1 MGKENTKTSTRHSD
15 TATDKEQGIFKTS
28 RDGMSTATAR
38 IAISRSLRKKITED
52 YDLLELA
59 DKGRYYVAK
68 AYSKDGQWLNELL
81 IDKQTANIQV
91 ANRQRVLSGKQG
103 EREGSV

>member
-1 MGKENTKTSTRHSD
+1 MNEENSKTSTRHTDS
-15 TATDKEQGIFKTS
+15 AIDKEQGIFKSS

-38 IAISRSLRKKITED
+38 IAIGKKLRKKIMED

-68 AYSKDGQWLNELL
+68 AYSKDGHWLNELL
-81 IDKQTANIQV
+81 IDKQTGNITV
-91 ANRQRVLSGKQG
+91 VNRQHVRT
-103 EREGSV
+103 

>member
-1 MGKENTKTSTRHSD
+1 MTEENDKTFTLYSD
-15 TATDKEQGIFKTS
+15 TETEKDDSIFKLG

-38 IAISRSLRKKITED
+38 ITIDRKLRKKITED

-68 AYSKDGQWLNELL
+68 AYSKDGHWLNDLL
-81 IDKQTANIQV
+81 IDKQTANSQV
-91 ANRQRVLSGKQG
+91 VNRQHIPSEK
-103 EREGSV
+103 ER

>member
-1 MGKENTKTSTRHSD
+1 MTEKSNKNSVQEHD
-15 TATDKEQGIFKTS
+15 TATEKDNTVFTSS

-38 IAISRSLRKKITED
+38 IAISRKLRNKIMED

-68 AYSKDGQWLNELL
+68 AHSKDGHWLNELL

-91 ANRQRVLSGKQG
+91 ANRQRVLSGKKG
-103 EREGSV
+103 ERE

>member
-1 MGKENTKTSTRHSD
+1 MTEQNTTTSTRHSD
-15 TATDKEQGIFKTS
+15 SPTDKEHNIFKSS

-38 IAISRSLRKKITED
+38 IAIGKKLRKKITED

-68 AYSKDGQWLNELL
+68 ACSKDGHWLNELL
-81 IDKQTANIQV
+81 IDKQTGNIQV
-91 ANRQRVLSGKQG
+91 VNRQRALIEK
-103 EREGSV
+103 ER

>member
-1 MGKENTKTSTRHSD
+1 MAEENDKTFTLYSD
-15 TATDKEQGIFKTS
+15 SGTEKDDGIFKPG

-38 IAISRSLRKKITED
+38 ISIDRKLRKKITED

-68 AYSKDGQWLNELL
+68 AYSKDGQWLNELI

-91 ANRQRVLSGKQG
+91 VNRQHIPSAK
-103 EREGSV
+103 ER